1 MMKDSKILLATIVVC
16 AIALAVFQYF
26 LATKAL
32 NVNLRAAQEINKEVQ
47 RTPSPS
53 PSVSPTASTSATPK
67 GKATPTPKATVKPTE
82 TPEAS
87 VEATP
92 AE

>member
-1 MMKDSKILLATIVVC
+1 MTRESKILLAATIACTVVLG
-16 AIALAVFQYF
+16 ALQLF
-26 LATKAL
+26 LHRQAL
-32 NVNLRAAQEINKEVQ
+32 SFNLRAAQEINKAVQ
-47 RTPSPS
+47 ATPSAS
-53 PSVSPTASTSATPK
+53 PSVSPTASASAT
-67 GKATPTPKATVKPTE
+67 GKAKATVTPKATVKLTA